1 LLCCR
6 TESCGQVACV
16 PRTQRIE
23 FDDVETVLARITGLI
38 PDAIWHTNIAAGNRS
53 DRGVVRNPSQ
63 SRKRTARH
71 RTRATERFGG
81 ITYYDYEPPFL
92 GGDGDEPQS
101 KKIPQWLLQWLGDDF
116 FHRVD
121 RVVFFSYIRP
131 RDGKPMIVA
140 PGKLDRDHLKMLH
153 RLPGLREV
161 WINNYVTDDGVRELA
176 KIQGLEI
183 ARISDIRAMEKF
195 QLMRPDVEATIT
207 HP

>member
-1 LLCCR
+1 
-6 TESCGQVACV
+6 
-16 PRTQRIE
+16 
-23 FDDVETVLARITGLI
+23 
-38 PDAIWHTNIAAGNRS
+38 
-53 DRGVVRNPSQ
+53 
-63 SRKRTARH
+63 
-71 RTRATERFGG
+71 
-81 ITYYDYEPPFL
+81 
-92 GGDGDEPQS
+92 
-101 KKIPQWLLQWLGDDF
+101 
-116 FHRVD
+116 
-121 RVVFFSYIRP
+121 
-131 RDGKPMIVA
+131 MIVA